1 MKAGYERYNV
11 LKNAC
16 FFFYILFGKNLDTF
30 VMDFSRDRRKTPSA
44 VGDYMHTCISLYVV
58 SVVMYVIIALRL
70 IMNHTKILSGSSANF
85 SVNFF

>member
-1 MKAGYERYNV
+1 VHLPGPP
-11 LKNAC
+11 
-16 FFFYILFGKNLDTF
+16 T
-30 VMDFSRDRRKTPSA
+30 

-58 SVVMYVIIALRL
+58 SVVMYVIIALCL